1 MSYMYKTDF
10 NSAMIIFCQSLSHTL
25 NASIKNVEATYYNTL
40 NTQNVN
46 QIKYLFITYLR
57 FYKLLTSYKK
67 VG

>member
-10 NSAMIIFCQSLSHTL
+10 NSVMIICCPSLSHTL
-25 NASIKNVEATYYNTL
+25 NASINTVEATYYNNL

-46 QIKYLFITYLR
+46 QMNYLFITYLR